1 MTSRLQKQRVGDDR
15 TDRCKCQRAR
25 NHVFW
30 AMKQDAHREAALRIR
45 VDRNRSRI
53 GTTTAARLVVLR
65 NLFRHFSSPGE
76 LGPGMRIV
84 E

>member
-1 MTSRLQKQRVGDDR
+1 MTSRLQKERVGDDR
-15 TDRCKCQRAR
+15 TDRCKCQRTG

-30 AMKQDAHREAALRIR
+30 AMKQHAHREAALRIR
-45 VDRNRSRI
+45 VGRNRFCIRA
-53 GTTTAARLVVLR
+53 TTAARHVVLG

-76 LGPGMRIV
+76 LGPGMRIA